1 MSAITWVS
9 VDREPMG
16 NVDLCRCCRQPF
28 VARHRIATVSGTTET
43 VSRICPDCA
52 QNMGAKPEVEMDC
65 VRYIQKLRLGARLR
79 DGHLLLLQAEAEC

>member
-1 MSAITWVS
+1 M
-9 VDREPMG
+9 
-16 NVDLCRCCRQPF
+16 
-28 VARHRIATVSGTTET
+28 SGTVET

-79 DGHLLLLQAEAEC
+79 DGYHLLLQANAEC